1 MSTSFAFIY
10 CQPRLGP
17 ISNLFK
23 HRSSFSQE
31 YIHIFND
38 HGVELQP
45 DEVERVSAI
54 ANDDGEVTKEEFL
67 AYAKSSEFF
76 KSQVWQGQ
84 AGNTVLGK
92 VWHTMNKY
100 RFFWFQVK

>member
-1 MSTSFAFIY
+1 ML
-10 CQPRLGP
+10 P
-17 ISNLFK
+17 
-23 HRSSFSQE
+23 FSQE

-76 KSQVWQGQ
+76 KSQVCM
-84 AGNTVLGK
+84 TRLGREYCTG
-92 VWHTMNKY
+92 HGLAY
-100 RFFWFQVK
+100 D